1 MNSNRKILSLPELVL
16 KVEEEKKQGKKIVA
30 TNGAFD
36 LLHIGHKKAL
46 EEGKE
51 LGDILIVGINSDASV
66 KQSKSDVRPIL
77 PQNERAE
84 MVSAMAC
91 VDYVTI
97 FGEKDPIIF
106 LESVRPDIYTKG
118 GDYTLEQNVQADFV
132 RKNVGDIVIIPDR
145 IQSTT
150 AIIDKIIK
158 IYSKNSQK

>member
-66 KQSKSDVRPIL
+66 KQSKSDTRPIL
-77 PQNERAE
+77 SHNERAE
-84 MVSAMAC
+84 MVAAMAS

-97 FGEKDPIIF
+97 FNEKDPITF
-106 LESVRPDIYTKG
+106 LESLHPDIYTKG

-132 RKNVGDIVIIPDR
+132 RKNVGEIKIILGR

-150 AIIDKIIK
+150 AIIDKIVETHK
-158 IYSKNSQK
+158 KKSS